1 MKKDVVD
8 STLGEKKTEKIK
20 CINCYTEIIEYYHKG
35 YKGYRGKCIICKID
49 FPLD

>member
-1 MKKDVVD
+1 VKEDVVD

-20 CINCYTEIIEYYHKG
+20 CNSCHSEILEYYHDE
-35 YKGYRGKCIICKID
+35 YNGYRGKCLICKID